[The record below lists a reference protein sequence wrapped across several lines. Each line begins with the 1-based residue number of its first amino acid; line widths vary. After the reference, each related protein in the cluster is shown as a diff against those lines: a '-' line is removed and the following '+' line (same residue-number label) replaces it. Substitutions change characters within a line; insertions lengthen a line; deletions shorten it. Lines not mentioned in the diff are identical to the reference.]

1 METETAAKNIGGN
14 VGSPPTKQNDVLN
27 NYTVYLYSKLD
38 KLIFSNI
45 AIVNALQPPPHYTPK
60 TDSFL

>member
-14 VGSPPTKQNDVLN
+14 VGSPPTKPNDVLN

-45 AIVNALQPPPHYTPK
+45 AIVKALKPTHHTLK
-60 TDSFL
+60 TGSFM